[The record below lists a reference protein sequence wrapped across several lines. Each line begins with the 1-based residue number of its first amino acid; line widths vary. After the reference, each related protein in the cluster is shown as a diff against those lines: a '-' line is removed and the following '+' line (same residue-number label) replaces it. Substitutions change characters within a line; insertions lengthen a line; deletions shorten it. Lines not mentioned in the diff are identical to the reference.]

1 MTSSITDSIYR
12 NLEILFETNQ
22 MLHDYWVNELW
33 EEDGE
38 VIYSMWNENTLKEL
52 QNDVVSQQQLLV

>member
-12 NLEILFETNQ
+12 NLEILLETNQ

-38 VIYSMWNENTLKEL
+38 VIDSMWNENTLKEL

>member
-22 MLHDYWVNELW
+22 MLHDYWASELW

-38 VIYSMWNENTLKEL
+38 VIYSMWNEDTLKEL